1 MCTTASRGRWSVL
14 TSSDINTAL
23 AATQVDLATALISDA
38 RRQVYA
44 LSLHTVQP
52 KEGLSCIQLQIC
64 RRLFWEIYQSDK

>member
-1 MCTTASRGRWSVL
+1 MLDNGSLL

-44 LSLHTVQP
+44 LGLHTAQP
-52 KEGLSCIQLQIC
+52 KDGLSVIQLQIC